1 MIVAKRYILS
11 FKRGGGAQVILIGD
25 RNKLDEYV
33 ASKFGV
39 TSISSVE
46 ELDGIALIHPELL
59 KDENQETIMLNSV
72 YYN

>member
-11 FKRGGGAQVILIGD
+11 FRRGGSAQVIVTGERD
-25 RNKLDEYV
+25 KLDEYV

-46 ELDGIALIHPELL
+46 ELDGIALIHHDVI
-59 KDENQETIMLNSV
+59 KDENLESQLLNSV
-72 YYN
+72 YYS